1 MPELLGTSPN
11 RIRLVEGRDCLYCGS
26 VLFRTRVTDGCILIV
41 EDDPQLAM
49 MIAEYIRECG
59 YETLEAANADEA
71 ISLLRSGIAQV
82 DIVFSDVAMPGAMD
96 GCALVRWV
104 RQNYP
109 LTEVLLTSGCVGGIQ
124 SDGLHDVQ
132 LLEKP
137 YKLDDLKRALS
148 ALKKRG

>member
-1 MPELLGTSPN
+1 MA
-11 RIRLVEGRDCLYCGS
+11 R
-26 VLFRTRVTDGCILIV
+26 ILIV
-41 EDDPQLAM
+41 ADDPQLAM

-71 ISLLRSGIAQV
+71 ISVLRSGIAQV